1 MVGLVMVNI
10 QKDEKYTWYES
21 LEQECKEAACMLYI
35 FSVKEAEQCL

>member
-10 QKDEKYTWYES
+10 EKGEKYIWCES
-21 LEQECKEAACMLYI
+21 LEQECKNAACMLYT